1 VLLTILKL
9 APSEMAGH
17 FYVMSDE
24 WDGDVYV
31 VVATKGKKI
40 EHWAVAAPRHRALA
54 EVQKQLLPGW
64 RAALSRRLLTRQMI
78 SDLKMRNGSIR
89 QLKFEP

>member
-1 VLLTILKL
+1 
-9 APSEMAGH
+9 MAGH

-31 VVATKGKKI
+31 VVATKGKKT
-40 EHWAVAAPRHRALA
+40 EYWAVAVPRHRALA

-64 RAALSRRLLTRQMI
+64 RAALSRRQLTRHERVSARYI
-78 SDLKMRNGSIR
+78 STGS
-89 QLKFEP
+89 PDVAGGSDAV